1 MDECSYAQLKDFD
14 WSLRLVLSSNKISN
28 IRQPLMQLKLDTTGP
43 NGEVKE
49 TLVEMNR
56 QELEGFINT
65 LKDAKKAITT
75 DK

>member
-1 MDECSYAQLKDFD
+1 MDDCSYASLKDFD
-14 WSLRLVLSSNKISN
+14 WSLRLVLSSNKISG

-56 QELEGFINT
+56 TELEAFIST
-65 LKDAKKAITT
+65 LKDVKKAISN
-75 DK
+75 K